1 MTGYIITFA
10 AGVAAGAL
18 GMIYAAPRI
27 ERLWR
32 YVDRKYRQIR
42 DLPW

>member
-1 MTGYIITFA
+1 MIWYITVFA
-10 AGVAAGAL
+10 TGVAIGTL
-18 GMIYAAPRI
+18 GMIYAAPHV